1 MAIHVVMRLSSVSCP
16 GRVAT
21 FVCLCGEVFRLA
33 ILLTTMLT
41 IGAATLEA
49 DATVLRGRLQE
60 EPGKVILSDAPL
72 ILLDPA
78 GKKTTLFGDVFSEAQ
93 LRDTRLAGRKWEFE
107 GFFVAD
113 GRFEIQKLFTVRG
126 GRRHRVTYY
135 CEICHIYT
143 HEPGR
148 CMCCQEE
155 TELREI
161 PEP

>member
-1 MAIHVVMRLSSVSCP
+1 MPRPSGAGSLACPASTCHFGIVIALLLMIAAAPAIASETV
-16 GRVAT
+16 
-21 FVCLCGEVFRLA
+21 
-33 ILLTTMLT
+33 
-41 IGAATLEA
+41 
-49 DATVLRGRLQE
+49 VLRGRLQTD
-60 EPGKVILSDAPL
+60 PGPAPARDAAL
-72 ILLDPA
+72 ILLGPGD
-78 GKKTTLFGDVFSEAQ
+78 KKTTLFGDLFSEGQ
-93 LRDTRLAGRKWEFE
+93 LRDPRLAGREWEFE
-107 GFFVAD
+107 GSLAAA
-113 GRFEIQKLFTVRG
+113 GRFEIRKLFTIKN

>member
-1 MAIHVVMRLSSVSCP
+1 MLKRSGAGVFARVVSTAHFGIVVTLVFFSAAAAIASEPV
-16 GRVAT
+16 
-21 FVCLCGEVFRLA
+21 
-33 ILLTTMLT
+33 
-41 IGAATLEA
+41 
-49 DATVLRGRLQE
+49 VLRGRIE
-60 EPGKVILSDAPL
+60 TAAGRAPAEDAAL
-72 ILLDPA
+72 VLVGPA
-78 GKKTTLFGDVFSEAQ
+78 GKKTTLFGDLFSEGQ
-93 LRDTRLAGRKWEFE
+93 LRDPRLAGREWEFE
-107 GFFVAD
+107 GSVAAD
-113 GRFEIQKLFTVRG
+113 GRFDIRKLFTVKQ